1 MNERRQHAVADLV
14 PSNHSLNLFLCDTIV
29 TSRNANTLL
38 VLLLAV
44 STAVTFYFTDRKV
57 TGWGFGFLGAIG
69 SNASILGIV
78 YTLYQLYKIREE
90 TALIKETSEA
100 TKREL
105 FKLENFGDITRGI
118 SLIHETQNYLR
129 STKFELALI
138 KLQELK
144 IIIAENISITAEG
157 DQADELRAEKTNLN
171 LLIASLEKEI
181 ESQRSSIR
189 IPKINGSLENIRD
202 LLISLR
208 IDIKSN

>member
-1 MNERRQHAVADLV
+1 M
-14 PSNHSLNLFLCDTIV
+14 

-38 VLLLAV
+38 VLLLAA
-44 STAVTFYFTDRKV
+44 STAITYYFTDRRV
-57 TGWGFGFLGAIG
+57 TGWGFQFLGAIG

-138 KLQELK
+138 KLQDLK
-144 IIIAENISITAEG
+144 IIIAENISIIAEG
-157 DQADELRAEKTNLN
+157 DQAEELKAEKTNLN

-208 IDIKSN
+208 IEIKSN